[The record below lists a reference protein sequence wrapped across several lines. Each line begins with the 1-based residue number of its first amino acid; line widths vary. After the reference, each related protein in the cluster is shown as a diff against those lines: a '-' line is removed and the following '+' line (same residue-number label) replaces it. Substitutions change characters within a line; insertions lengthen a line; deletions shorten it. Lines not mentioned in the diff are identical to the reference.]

1 MGLAPSTVRSAAD
14 GPPPTIAAAM
24 GEVVQHTLEQFF
36 RALRAADVRVSPAE
50 AIDASRAVTVTGFAD
65 RTLFKDALCS
75 TLAKSVDEVGRF
87 DAVFEIFFAR
97 DAVSLP
103 PPSASPQGEP
113 SEADMAQV
121 AESPLAQAVLQ
132 GDATAVQQSMEEAA
146 QRAGVADIRLTTQRS
161 RLTRRLLE
169 EMGLEEIERI
179 IANARRMPNDAGQG
193 LADRLDA
200 ARRNLFEQARTYV
213 ARQHDLYAAGSA
225 RELRE
230 ERLARKQLN
239 ADGGVDPVDYQLM
252 QALVRKMAKRLAAK
266 YSRRRHVA
274 NKGHLDVRKTLR
286 RSMGYGGVPF
296 DIAFKVRK
304 VEKPSIVAICDVSKS
319 VAAAAQFLL
328 TFLYSLN
335 EVVDRL
341 DAFAFSGRLISVN
354 DILDDHGVEQA
365 IFKVLQEIGFQQTD
379 YGQALQDFC
388 DDHLDRLD
396 RRTTV
401 IFLGDGRSNF
411 ADPRLD
417 LMRQIHDRSRAV
429 IWLNPEPESYWGQ
442 GDSVMNRYARFCHV
456 AKQCGTIAQ
465 LERIIEDVL
474 RSYVPH

>member
-1 MGLAPSTVRSAAD
+1 M
-14 GPPPTIAAAM
+14 
-24 GEVVQHTLEQFF
+24 QHTLEQFF

-50 AIDASRAVTVTGFAD
+50 AIDASRAVAVTGYGD
-65 RTLFKDALCS
+65 RTLFRDALCS
-75 TLAKSVDEVGRF
+75 TLAKSAEEVDRF
-87 DAVFEIFFAR
+87 EAVFDTFFRR
-97 DAVSLP
+97 DAVAMP
-103 PPSASPQGEP
+103 PLSATDQGEP
-113 SEADMAQV
+113 SDEDMA
-121 AESPLAQAVLQ
+121 ATESSPLAQAVLQ
-132 GDATAVQQSMEEAA
+132 GDNAQIQQAMEEAA
-146 QRAGVADIRLTTQRS
+146 ARAGVAEIRLTTQRS

-179 IANARRMPNDAGQG
+179 IANARRMPDGAGQG
-193 LADRLDA
+193 LADRLDE
-200 ARRNLFEQARTYV
+200 ARRNLFTEAQAYV
-213 ARQHDLYAAGSA
+213 GRQHELYAAGSA

-230 ERLARKQLN
+230 ERLAKKQLN

-252 QALVRKMAKRLAAK
+252 QALVKKMAKRLAAK
-266 YSRRRHVA
+266 YSRRRRA
-274 NKGHLDVRKTLR
+274 AQKGHLDVRKTLR
-286 RSMGYGGVPF
+286 KSMAHGGVPF
-296 DIAFKVRK
+296 QIEWKVKK
-304 VEKPSIVAICDVSKS
+304 VDRPSIVAICDVSKS

-335 EVVDRL
+335 EVVDRM

-354 DILDDHGVEQA
+354 DVLDDNAVEGA

-379 YGQALQDFC
+379 YGRSLQDFA
-388 DDHLDRLD
+388 DQHMDSLD

-417 LMRQIHDRSRAV
+417 IMRQIHDRSRAV

-456 AKQCGTIAQ
+456 AKQCGTIEQ
-465 LERIIEDVL
+465 LERIIDDVL

>member
-1 MGLAPSTVRSAAD
+1 M
-14 GPPPTIAAAM
+14 
-24 GEVVQHTLEQFF
+24 QHTLEQFF
-36 RALRAADVRVSPAE
+36 RALRAADVRISPAE
-50 AIDASRAVTVTGFAD
+50 AIDASRAVAVTGFAD
-65 RTLFKDALCS
+65 RALFKDALCA
-75 TLAKSVDEVGRF
+75 TLAKSADEVDRF
-87 DAVFEIFFAR
+87 DAVFETFFAR
-97 DAVSLP
+97 DAVALP
-103 PPSASPQGEP
+103 PPSAAPQGEP
-113 SEADMAQV
+113 SAQDMAQTDG
-121 AESPLAQAVLQ
+121 SPLAQAMLQ
-132 GDATAVQQSMEEAA
+132 GDSTAVQQAMEEAA
-146 QRAGVADIRLTTQRS
+146 RRAGVADIRLSTQRS
-161 RLTRRLLE
+161 RLTRRMLE

-179 IANARRMPNDAGQG
+179 IAGARRLPEGEGQG
-193 LADRLDA
+193 LADRLEG
-200 ARRNLFEQARTYV
+200 ARRDLFQLAQAYV

-230 ERLARKQLN
+230 ERLIRKQIN

-252 QALVRKMAKRLAAK
+252 QGLVKKMAKRLAAK
-266 YSRRRHVA
+266 YSRRRRA
-274 NKGHLDVRKTLR
+274 AQRGHLDVRKTLR
-286 RSMGYGGVPF
+286 RSMAYGGVPF
-296 DIAFKVRK
+296 NVEWKVKK
-304 VEKPSIVAICDVSKS
+304 VDKPSIVAICDVSKS

-354 DILDDHGVEQA
+354 DILDEHGVEQA

-379 YGQALQDFC
+379 YGRALQDFSEQ
-388 DDHLDRLD
+388 HLDRLD

-456 AKQCGTIAQ
+456 AKQCATLEQ

>member
-1 MGLAPSTVRSAAD
+1 M
-14 GPPPTIAAAM
+14 
-24 GEVVQHTLEQFF
+24 QHTLEQFF

-50 AIDASRAVTVTGFAD
+50 AIDASRAVAVTGYGD
-65 RTLFKDALCS
+65 RTLFRDALCS
-75 TLAKSVDEVGRF
+75 TLAKSAEEVDRF
-87 DAVFEIFFAR
+87 ETVFETFFAR
-97 DAVSLP
+97 DAVAMP
-103 PPSASPQGEP
+103 PPSATEQGAP
-113 SEADMAQV
+113 SEQEMA
-121 AESPLAQAVLQ
+121 ATESSPLAQAVLQ
-132 GDATAVQQSMEEAA
+132 GDNAQIQQSMEEAA
-146 QRAGVADIRLTTQRS
+146 ARAGVADIRLSTQRS

-179 IANARRMPNDAGQG
+179 IANARRMPNGEGRG
-193 LADRLDA
+193 LADRLDE
-200 ARRNLFEQARTYV
+200 ARRNLFVEAQQYV

-252 QALVRKMAKRLAAK
+252 QALVKKMAKRLATK
-266 YSRRRHVA
+266 YARRRRTA
-274 NKGHLDVRKTLR
+274 QKGHLDVRRTLR
-286 RSMGYGGVPF
+286 RSMAYGGVPF
-296 DIAFKVRK
+296 QIEWKVKK
-304 VEKPSIVAICDVSKS
+304 VDKPSIVAICDVSKS

-335 EVVDRL
+335 EVVDRM
-341 DAFAFSGRLISVN
+341 DAFAFSGRMISVN
-354 DILDDHGVEQA
+354 DILDDNGVEGA

-379 YGQALQDFC
+379 YGRSLQDFA
-388 DDHLDRLD
+388 DQHLDSLD

-417 LMRQIHDRSRAV
+417 IMRQIHDRSRAV

-456 AKQCGTIAQ
+456 AKQCGTIEQ